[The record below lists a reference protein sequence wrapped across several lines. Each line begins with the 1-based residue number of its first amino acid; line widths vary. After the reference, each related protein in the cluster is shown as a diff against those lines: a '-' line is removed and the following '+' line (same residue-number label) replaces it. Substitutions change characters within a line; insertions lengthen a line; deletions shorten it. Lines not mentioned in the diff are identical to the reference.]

1 VSRHFGPL
9 LTKIVATLG
18 PASDELPTITEM
30 IRAGVRVFRINFSH
44 GSFDDYRRMLQ
55 RVREA
60 SQQTNIAVGV
70 LGDLGGPKIRVGEVV
85 EGGVELRV
93 GDVVEFQRT
102 EIRTD
107 PSLQARIVFSTT
119 YPELVDE
126 VQVGQPL
133 MLNDGDVRLRCRE
146 KAGEG
151 DELRLICEVEDGG
164 VITSRKGV
172 NLPDTELSTPAL
184 TEKDLQCVDF
194 AVEHDVDYLALSF
207 VRRSA
212 DVRRLRDR
220 LCQLGLP
227 SRQPLGIDPPVT
239 SPGDNQ
245 LRLPVPIIS
254 KIEKP
259 QAVADIEAIIDASDG
274 IMVARGD
281 LGVELDLADVPVVQ
295 KRIIELCHDH
305 GKPVIVA
312 TQMLESMIKS
322 PLPTRAEVSDVANAI
337 FDGADAVMLSGETA
351 VGKWPIDAAR
361 MISRIA
367 QRTNQH
373 LQEQPFSVRPPRHTR
388 PSRYQ
393 SAALARGVAAIV
405 RDLDAS
411 LVVMWVNFDGS
422 ARFLSQNR
430 LSRPIVAFSSNRD
443 ALRRMTLMYGVQP
456 VFMEQPHSSAD
467 FIRRAEGVLTE
478 AGWVSRGEAIV
489 FVLGETIHDSYST
502 NHVFIHTIGETDGHD
517 R

>member
-1 VSRHFGPL
+1 

-18 PASDELPTITEM
+18 PASDEPSTITTM
-30 IRAGVRVFRINFSH
+30 IQAGVRVFRINFSH
-44 GSFDDYRRMLQ
+44 GSFDDYTRMLQ
-55 RVREA
+55 RVRQA
-60 SQQTNIAVGV
+60 SQQTGIAVGV

-85 EGGVELRV
+85 EGGIELRV
-93 GDVVEFQRT
+93 GDVVEFQRA

-107 PSLQARIVFSTT
+107 PSLQSRIVFSTS
-119 YPELVDE
+119 YPDLVDE
-126 VQVGQPL
+126 VQVGQPM
-133 MLNDGDVRLRCRE
+133 MLNDGDVRLRCSE
-146 KAGEG
+146 KIGEG
-151 DELRLICEVEDGG
+151 DGLRLVCEVEDGG

-184 TEKDLQCVDF
+184 TEKDLRCVDF
-194 AVEHDVDYLALSF
+194 AVEHGFDFLALSF

-220 LCQLGLP
+220 LCELGLP
-227 SRQPLGIDPPVT
+227 SRQPLGIDPPVA
-239 SPGDNQ
+239 GRRDDE
-245 LRLPVPIIS
+245 LRLPIPIVS

-295 KRIIELCHDH
+295 KRIIELCHDY

-312 TQMLESMIKS
+312 TQMLESMINS

-351 VGKWPIDAAR
+351 IGKWPVDATR
-361 MISRIA
+361 MIGRIA

-373 LQEQPFSVRPPRHTR
+373 LQNQPFSARPPRHSR

-393 SAALARGVAAIV
+393 SAALARGVATIV

-411 LVVMWVNFDGS
+411 MVVMWVNFDGS

-430 LSRPIVAFSSNRD
+430 LSRPIIAFCSDRE

-456 VFMEQPHSSAD
+456 IYMEQPQDSID
-467 FIRRAEGVLTE
+467 FIRRAESVLIQ
-478 AGWVSRGEAIV
+478 AGWVSRGEAVV
-489 FVLGETIHDSYST
+489 FVLGETIPDSYST
-502 NHVFIHTIGETDGHD
+502 NHVFIHTIGECASHDG
-517 R
+517 